1 MPSLN
6 RRYDYNR
13 RPAEKPGFH
22 GLLLTCRTIY
32 AEASALL
39 YSSNRFV
46 IHYPHKR
53 SIQPLRLLA
62 FSTFASM
69 TSLKNFL
76 NESACHYRRENEEY
90 GKCCDGNAHIR
101 EGCPRWHANQHSHPI
116 KGSDP
121 LANAM
126 FEEWQATAAHL
137 SSGISPRRLEL
148 SLVCEFG
155 QEAVDAAKLAVT
167 SLLLLPELKDC
178 HVRLCRS
185 RGSELDQI
193 ISPRCS
199 AACLQ
204 SAATKVAF
212 AFLTFKLSPRHPPT
226 RTSLAHPRVYRPY
239 HTFQGSDVE

>member
-1 MPSLN
+1 MITTGVRVKSLVSTGCYYPAGPSTPKHRLCCTRPTDLPYPSFALPWWHADSF
-6 RRYDYNR
+6 RR
-13 RPAEKPGFH
+13 
-22 GLLLTCRTIY
+22 I
-32 AEASALL
+32 
-39 YSSNRFV
+39 
-46 IHYPHKR
+46 
-53 SIQPLRLLA
+53 LRLVMHARVEGMRCRSGWMERL
-62 FSTFASM
+62 
-69 TSLKNFL
+69 
-76 NESACHYRRENEEY
+76 CRVVY
-90 GKCCDGNAHIR
+90 GECCDGDAHIR
-101 EGCPRWHANQHSHPI
+101 EGCLKWHANQHSHPI

-155 QEAVDAAKLAVT
+155 QEAVDAAKLAIT

-178 HVRLCRS
+178 HERLCRS

-226 RTSLAHPRVYRPY
+226 QTSLARPRVYRPY